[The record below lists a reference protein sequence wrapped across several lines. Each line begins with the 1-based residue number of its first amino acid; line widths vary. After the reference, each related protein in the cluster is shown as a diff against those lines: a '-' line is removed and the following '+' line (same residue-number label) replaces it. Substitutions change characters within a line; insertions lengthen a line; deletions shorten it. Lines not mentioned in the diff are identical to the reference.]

1 MEQDNLNI
9 LKATLREL
17 REKIIQDKEIRS
29 MFLKHYPDLDYE
41 EAVDRTIAD
50 LMQYALEKDYDVLSL
65 SLKGAEL
72 FFATVLSNLEEDD
85 EEYQEEKDED
95 NYGKA

>member
-9 LKATLREL
+9 LKVTLREL
-17 REKIIQDKEIRS
+17 RDKIVKDEDIKS
-29 MFLKHYPDLDYE
+29 MFTKHYPDLDYE

-50 LMQYALEKDYDVLSL
+50 LMEYALEKDYDVLSL

-72 FFATVLSNLEEDD
+72 FFSTVLSNLEEED
-85 EEYQEEKDED
+85 EEYQEEGDEEK
-95 NYGKA
+95 YGKA